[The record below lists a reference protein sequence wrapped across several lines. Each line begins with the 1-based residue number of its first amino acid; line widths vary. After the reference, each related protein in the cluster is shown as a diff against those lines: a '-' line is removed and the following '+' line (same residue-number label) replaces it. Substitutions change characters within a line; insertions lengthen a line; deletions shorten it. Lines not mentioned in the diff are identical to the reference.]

1 MSVQSSER
9 RVHVWDL
16 PTRLF
21 HWSLLALVLI
31 AWFTGE
37 EEGAAALI
45 HRLAGEAIA
54 GLIVF
59 RVIWG
64 FVGGERARFADFAAG
79 PAAILAHVRDLF
91 SQHPKRH
98 LGHNPL
104 GGVAVFLLLAI
115 VTGVVVT
122 GLFSGGDDNAGPFLG
137 LWGLE
142 LSELHELLFRVLQ
155 GLVVFHVLGVVVESA
170 LSKDALLPA
179 MITGR
184 KRRRADEPCADARQA
199 GLLALGA
206 ALLIGVATTMV
217 LLAQPSTQLNQGST
231 IERDHVDDQEEGRHH
246 EGRRNDN

>member
-37 EEGAAALI
+37 EEGVAAI
-45 HRLAGEAIA
+45 VHRYAGEAIA

-64 FVGGERARFADFAAG
+64 FVGGEHARFADFATG
-79 PAAILAHVRDLF
+79 PAAIIAHVRDLF
-91 SQHPKRH
+91 SLRPKRH

-104 GGVAVFLLLAI
+104 GGVAVLLLLSV

-122 GLFSGGDDNAGPFLG
+122 GLFSGDEENAGPFAG

-155 GLVVFHVLGVVVESA
+155 GLVVIHVLGVIMESA

-179 MITGR
+179 MFSGQ
-184 KRRRADEPCADARQA
+184 KRRPADEPCADARQA
-199 GLLALGA
+199 GALALGV
-206 ALLIGVATTMV
+206 ALLLGVVTTI
-217 LLAQPSTQLNQGST
+217 LLLVQPPVSSNPASV
-231 IERDHVDDQEEGRHH
+231 IEREHH
-246 EGRRNDN
+246 EGHEGGSYEERGSYD